1 MTDIKA
7 IETNYAGCRFRSRL
21 EARWAVFFDHLSIP
35 WEYEAQGYD
44 IGGRRYLP
52 DFRIEAALGKQ
63 RNPVLVE
70 VKGEESGVDQKL
82 IGETVRALEI
92 PVLILGPV
100 PSPALAPYLHPIVLP
115 MGKCRTCDQP
125 SNPSW
130 ESAVFLGSRLY
141 TWGITGV
148 FGGRFPFTQN
158 HNDVEAGY
166 KAARSARFE
175 HGESG
180 APNTRLKAL
189 GRILEG
195 D

>member
-1 MTDIKA
+1 VTEFQA
-7 IETNYAGCRFRSRL
+7 IETSYAGCHFRSRL

-35 WEYEAQGYD
+35 WEYEAQGYEVE
-44 IGGRRYLP
+44 GRRYLP
-52 DFRIEAALGKQ
+52 DFRIDAYGKD
-63 RNPVLVE
+63 RGPVLVE
-70 VKGEESGVDQKL
+70 VKGEESRVDEAL
-82 IGETVRALEI
+82 ILQTVRAIGL
-92 PVLILGPV
+92 PVLIFGPV
-100 PSPALAPYLHPIVLP
+100 PRPALAPYVHRIVLP
-115 MGKCRTCDQP
+115 MGRCRNCEQ
-125 SNPSW
+125 SSHPSW
-130 ESAVFLGSRLY
+130 EAAVFLGNGLY
-141 TWGITGV
+141 RWDVVGI

-158 HNDVEAGY
+158 HHNVEAAY